1 MGRSKDDDRKRKR
14 EDRDKDREKRKKEK
28 ALKKLLETPDEKRRR
43 RLEKKEKKAKKRRQK
58 EQESLAGYT
67 NEANPFGDANL
78 TDRFVWKLKREKEIA
93 SGKIHPDDFDDAKTE
108 RMLRDERLRELE
120 KAKKRRLEREKEREE
135 WEAERD
141 RMARE
146 RDGLSYDDWEKQE
159 QTFNLEQAKRRSEI
173 RIQEGRPKPI
183 DILYKNLNM
192 DVLDLDIELNEP
204 YKIFSDLSLRELE
217 ELRKDILM
225 YLQLDSH
232 KEFWQ
237 SLRIVCDDEI
247 EQLRQREEAEHQARR
262 QGLEAS
268 GVHKAVS
275 EDVLAVFRGKTYEDL
290 SRMQSQI
297 MAKITAGNAV
307 DPEYWEG
314 LLARLVVYKAKAKL
328 RDIHAELL
336 RRKLSQLEAGQMLEE
351 ARRTVEDQQGQD
363 DEASTTAAGTGLSSG
378 GWDEPEASAGGGG
391 GGEDEDDECLSP
403 ELVNETDDVEVVDPE
418 LDKQRLEEERQRIME
433 REAKK
438 LQESNLA
445 LTSPAVKL
453 SDAELYQIE
462 SERSM
467 DENEETFSTEVA
479 LEGKK
484 YWWQDKYRPRKP
496 RYYNRVHTGYEW
508 NKYNQSHYDHDNP
521 PPKTVQ
527 GYKFNVFYPDLIDK
541 QKAPRYF
548 IEPSDS
554 PDTCIIRFHA
564 GPPYEDV
571 AFKYVVIYI
580 YSVCVVCVWVCVLWR
595 VCVSYVCRVACMCV
609 CVVRRVVKCANRC
622 LTTIYH
628 HRVVNREW
636 EYSHKRGFK
645 CVFDRGIMHLWFN
658 FKRYRYRR

>member
-1 MGRSKDDDRKRKR
+1 M
-14 EDRDKDREKRKKEK
+14 
-28 ALKKLLETPDEKRRR
+28 
-43 RLEKKEKKAKKRRQK
+43 
-58 EQESLAGYT
+58 
-67 NEANPFGDANL
+67 
-78 TDRFVWKLKREKEIA
+78 WKLKREKEIA
-93 SGKIHPDDFDDAKTE
+93 SGKVHPDDFDDAKTE

-120 KAKKRRLEREKEREE
+120 KAKKRRVEREKEREQ

-351 ARRTVEDQQGQD
+351 VRRTVEDQQGQD

-378 GWDEPEASAGGGG
+378 GWDEPEASAAGG
-391 GGEDEDDECLSP
+391 GGEDDDECLSP

-438 LQESNLA
+438 LQESSLA

-571 AFKYVVIYI
+571 AFK
-580 YSVCVVCVWVCVLWR
+580 
-595 VCVSYVCRVACMCV
+595 
-609 CVVRRVVKCANRC
+609 
-622 LTTIYH
+622 
-628 HRVVNREW
+628 VVNREW